1 MSMTWNS
8 RDSVRNGQ
16 TVAGLLCFFLLAA
29 CVAAPATDTPAPA
42 LVETLQTVMPQKE
55 GPYHG
60 QRVTIRKAQARTV
73 SKEDPWIKRI
83 VHPDDYAKLRT
94 PVLISAEVTRPFRDL
109 TKTASP
115 VIVLNGQPFSNSIV
129 VRDET
134 DRVYAVVLDSTKL
147 GPVLDI
153 QVGWIGALQETL
165 SPPVKVKL
173 ATENTEN

>member
-42 LVETLQTVMPQKE
+42 LVETLPTVSPPSE

-60 QRVTIRKAQARTV
+60 ERVTIRKAQAQAV
-73 SKEDPWIKRI
+73 SMEDTWIKRV
-83 VHPDDYAKLRT
+83 VHPDDYSKLRA
-94 PVLISAEVTRPFRDL
+94 PVLISAEVTGNFSDL
-109 TKTASP
+109 PRTASP
-115 VIVLNGQPFSNSIV
+115 IIVLNGQPLSNSIV

-134 DRVYAVVLDSTKL
+134 DRVYAVVPDSTKL
-147 GPVLDI
+147 GPVLNI
-153 QVGWIGALQETL
+153 QVGWIGALPETL

>member
-1 MSMTWNS
+1 MTWNS
-8 RDSVRNGQ
+8 RDSVRTGQ

-42 LVETLQTVMPQKE
+42 LVETLQTVLPPKE

-73 SKEDPWIKRI
+73 STEDPWIKRI
-83 VHPDDYAKLRT
+83 VHPDDYAKLRA

-115 VIVLNGQPFSNSIV
+115 IIVLNGQPLTNSTV
-129 VRDET
+129 MRDQT
-134 DRVYAVVLDSTKL
+134 DRVYAVALNSTQLK
-147 GPVLDI
+147 PVINI
-153 QVGWIGALQETL
+153 QVGWLGALPETL

-173 ATENTEN
+173 AAENTEN